1 MMLAWKYIPHV
12 SKMPMLACYWVSI
25 VVKRAWIPY
34 LKFYSLW
41 FETKRVEFFLRGVL
55 INE

>member
-1 MMLAWKYIPHV
+1 MMQAWKCIPHV